1 MSLPI
6 RYTLPQRP
14 ATVAAIG
21 VATYYFGRQ
30 NRDLANLFGGRANL
44 DKWAGIIFNIHAAE
58 ALAMLVYT
66 LYRGADLVTAGQWA
80 LTQFFVGFPA
90 WFHFKR
96 LNSV

>member
-21 VATYYFGRQ
+21 IAAYYFGRQ
-30 NRDLANLFGGRANL
+30 NRDLANLFGGRANF

-66 LYRGADLVTAGQWA
+66 LYRGADLVTAGQWT
-80 LTQFFVGFPA
+80 LTQFVVGFPA

-96 LNSV
+96 LNNV